1 MGGVWCVVVVSRGK
15 TYICLILEKHKI
27 VSWWWGSL
35 MFSNTLYFKKNSVN
49 MMGSKAMFDWRC
61 NELKAQTH
69 AKFFL
74 PFSHFN
80 FLGLVAQSSF
90 LGLACVFRFQLCLW
104 DFRPKLPT
112 LCSEWSKNQ
121 RAHSTSFGGLAPY
134 YTCWH
139 WLFAR
144 WLDSCPSVNL
154 DQRPPWASQGPAWA
168 VFKGRFRPWVDLII
182 QTHNP
187 QIEKNF
193 NWYPIKQIREM
204 QIIEKGIEFET
215 SEKSNS
221 NRLPILIKV

>member
-1 MGGVWCVVVVSRGK
+1 MSGWWVVGGGWCVVCGCSLRGK
-15 TYICLILEKHKI
+15 TNICLILEKHKI

-90 LGLACVFRFQLCLW
+90 LGLACVFRFQLSLW

-121 RAHSTSFGGLAPY
+121 RAHSTYFGG

-139 WLFAR
+139 WLICPLAR
-144 WLDSCPSVNL
+144 FVPIC
-154 DQRPPWASQGPAWA
+154 
-168 VFKGRFRPWVDLII
+168 KFRPAPTLSI
-182 QTHNP
+182 T
-187 QIEKNF
+187 
-193 NWYPIKQIREM
+193 
-204 QIIEKGIEFET
+204 G
-215 SEKSNS
+215 SS
-221 NRLPILIKV
+221 LGCL

>member
-1 MGGVWCVVVVSRGK
+1 MSTFDDGIQGNIWLTLQWVKSPNPCQIFLTLFSLQFFRPGG
-15 TYICLILEKHKI
+15 TELIF
-27 VSWWWGSL
+27 GSSL
-35 MFSNTLYFKKNSVN
+35 S
-49 MMGSKAMFDWRC
+49 
-61 NELKAQTH
+61 
-69 AKFFL
+69 
-74 PFSHFN
+74 
-80 FLGLVAQSSF
+80 
-90 LGLACVFRFQLCLW
+90 LW
-104 DFRPKLPT
+104 DFRPKLLT

-121 RAHSTSFGGLAPY
+121 RAHSTYFGGLAPY
-134 YTCWH
+134 TWWH

-215 SEKSNS
+215 SEKPNS
-221 NRLPILIKV
+221 NRLPIFIKV